1 LTEYI
6 LHMSVT
12 CLGDEDV
19 TPLYEEYIQ
28 DSRPGDAEKAELTAI
43 YRSLHSVPSIVVPR
57 DSTRND
63 NRGDRMQTW
72 VDRGQLRLLRVHRSG
87 VPDVLLVTMRDRNRV
102 VAGHGVGPDR
112 V

>member
-1 LTEYI
+1 MAVRRPVVHPMRFSWRKMKVAESGRTPTSDSLHILTEYI

-28 DSRPGDAEKAELTAI
+28 DSRLGDAEKAELTAI

-57 DSTRND
+57 
-63 NRGDRMQTW
+63 
-72 VDRGQLRLLRVHRSG
+72 
-87 VPDVLLVTMRDRNRV
+87 
-102 VAGHGVGPDR
+102 
-112 V
+112 